1 MRYRGFQGSVTFTPL
16 TPDFERAEPTMPAS
30 RLIHALQDCR
40 HWLPL
45 VVFLLNGCAG
55 TTRIIPPAAPLD
67 PVPVFVV
74 DHGRH
79 TSLVL
84 PVPDGSLHRYAYG
97 DERYY
102 ALRETGVGQALAALL
117 WSTPG
122 VLGHRRLS
130 GPASVESLRA
140 QLRVGVREI
149 HTLQVER
156 TAVERLRNRLDAWI
170 GQADR
175 VLPAPAVDLSFV
187 PYPQAYSLRHNSNQ
201 VVADWLRDLGCSVDG
216 RPILSGWRIE
226 GIEAREPDLRAPPT
240 PSGIR

>member
-1 MRYRGFQGSVTFTPL
+1 MRYRGFQGSVTFAPL
-16 TPDFERAEPTMPAS
+16 TPDFKLAEPTMPAS
-30 RLIHALQDCR
+30 RLIHALPGCR

-45 VVFLLNGCAG
+45 VVLLLNGCAG
-55 TTRIIPPAAPLD
+55 TTRIVPPAAPLD

-74 DHGRH
+74 DHGLH

-102 ALRETGVGQALAALL
+102 ALRKTGVGQALAALL
-117 WSTPG
+117 WPTPG
-122 VLGHRRLS
+122 VLGHCRLP
-130 GPASVESLRA
+130 GPPSVESLQA

-156 TAVERLRNRLDAWI
+156 TAVERLRNRLDVWI
-170 GQADR
+170 EQADR
-175 VLPAPAVDLSFV
+175 VIPAPAVDLTFV
-187 PYPQAYSLRHNSNQ
+187 PYPQAYSLLHNSNQ
-201 VVADWLRDLGCSVDG
+201 VVADWLRELDCSVDG

-226 GIEAREPDLRAPPT
+226 GMEVRGHDTRAPPT
-240 PSGIR
+240 PPGIR